1 MATRGDNWSS
11 GVGGKRGL
19 AATAA
24 VVVLAAGCWHGERRP
39 VRVLDVTS
47 DGTTL
52 GVVVSACNARGLKV
66 EIEETATE
74 VRLSASHEG
83 SSRDDCTDG
92 QEVRLAEPLADRRV
106 VDGSTGQEVRIA
118 GP

>member
-1 MATRGDNWSS
+1 MASRGNSLGLGL
-11 GVGGKRGL
+11 GVKCRL
-19 AATAA
+19 AATTA
-24 VVVLAAGCWHGERRP
+24 VLVLVAGCWQGERRAAT
-39 VRVLDVTS
+39 VLEVTP

-52 GVVVSACNARGLKV
+52 GVVVSACHARGLKIDV
-66 EIEETATE
+66 EETATE

-92 QEVRLAEPLADRRV
+92 QMVRLAEPLADRRV

-118 GP
+118 GS